1 MNKQANIPAD
11 KRRKTSRRTRLVAT
25 SLGVSALL
33 AIGGVAW
40 ASGLNYSAGSAAA
53 PGARPGSTAGAPA
66 QPGTQSTDTTQ
77 PDSTQPGGAA
87 SPTAGASATLDPA
100 AVGGARSAAPKP
112 SGPPEVNPAPVDRKG
127 KSDQELAAIA
137 QPTAAPVELT
147 AKKAVKGG
155 VSATITEMT
164 AVQGVATGIGE
175 VAGPAVRFK
184 ISVVNGTAAPLSLDR
199 ALVDV
204 SYGKDD
210 APASQLSGPDPVA
223 FPASVAPG
231 ATGVGVFIFTVPLDA
246 RETVKIHF
254 NLEAETPIATF
265 AGRAPAG
272 NKP

>member
-1 MNKQANIPAD
+1 MNNQANTAAD
-11 KRRKTSRRTRLVAT
+11 KRRKVSRRTRLVAT

-40 ASGLNYSAGSAAA
+40 ASGIKSSAGSGAA
-53 PGARPGSTAGAPA
+53 PAAQSDSTASAPA
-66 QPGTQSTDTTQ
+66 QPGTAQAGTDQSGAA
-77 PDSTQPGGAA
+77 QPGAGG
-87 SPTAGASATLDPA
+87 SDAGASATLDPA
-100 AVGGARSAAPKP
+100 AVAVTPATP
-112 SGPPEVNPAPVDRKG
+112 SGPPQVNPAPVNRKG
-127 KSDQELAAIA
+127 KSDQELAKIA
-137 QPTAAPVELT
+137 QPTAAPVDLT

-184 ISVVNGTAAPLSLDR
+184 ITVVNGTAAPLSLDR

-204 SYGKDD
+204 SYGKDK
-210 APASQLSGPDPVA
+210 APAGQLSGPDPVA
-223 FPASVAPG
+223 FPAGVAPG
-231 ATGVGVFIFTVPLDA
+231 ATGVGVFIFAVPLDA
-246 RETVKIHF
+246 RDTVEVHF